1 MQIKNEVILGA
12 GETACASKKYPVFDY
27 TIQNLAHGAPLHGSM
42 HAKDESHLKE
52 ILMARWGIQ
61 IQFVKISRNAKT
73 LTKRRRNRAVT
84 T

>member
-1 MQIKNEVILGA
+1 MHIHNEPILGD
-12 GETACASKKYPVFDY
+12 GETACASKKYPVFNY
-27 TIQNLAHGAPLHGSM
+27 TIRNLAHGAPLHGSM

-61 IQFVKISRNAKT
+61 IQFVQISRNTQQLAK
-73 LTKRRRNRAVT
+73 KRENRAVT